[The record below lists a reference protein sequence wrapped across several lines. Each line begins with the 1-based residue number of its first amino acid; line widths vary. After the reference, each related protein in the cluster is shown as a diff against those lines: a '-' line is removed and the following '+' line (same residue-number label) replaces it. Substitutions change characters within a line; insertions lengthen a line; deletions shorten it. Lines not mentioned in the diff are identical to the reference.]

1 MSRLRNRNRRKPM
14 SQLNV
19 VPYIDVMLVLLVIFM
34 VTAPMMQQG
43 VDIDLAKVAG
53 EPVDVNSTQKEE
65 EKIVVAVDAQGGL
78 FLDEDGRDVP
88 PMNAVALANRIHVLL
103 AERESKQVYV
113 RGDQAVDYG
122 LVVEALAAIQAAGAT
137 SVSLVT
143 EPPEKRP

>member
-1 MSRLRNRNRRKPM
+1 M
-14 SQLNV
+14 SQINV

-53 EPVDVNSTQKEE
+53 EPEQVNPEQKEE

-78 FLDEDGRDVP
+78 YLDQDGPDAP
-88 PMNAVALANRIHVLL
+88 PMDEVALANRVRALL
-103 AERESKQVYV
+103 VERENKQVYV

-122 LVVEALAAIQAAGAT
+122 RVVEALAALQAAGA
-137 SVSLVT
+137 SGVSLVT
-143 EPPEKRP
+143 EPPEKSP

>member
-88 PMNAVALANRIHVLL
+88 PMNAVALANRIQILL

-137 SVSLVT
+137 RVSLVT

>member
-53 EPVDVNSTQKEE
+53 EPVDVDSTQKEE

-88 PMNAVALANRIHVLL
+88 PMDAVALANRIQRLL

-113 RGDQAVDYG
+113 RGDQSVDYG
-122 LVVEALAAIQAAGAT
+122 LVIEALAAIQAAGAT